1 MTAAAC
7 QLLVAAC
14 GVLAEAAAAAAVA
27 TAVAATA
34 VSSQVIEFPGD
45 KLGKCEHLCGEAELI
60 FMKIKFSAQR
70 GTYAA

>member
-14 GVLAEAAAAAAVA
+14 GVPAAAAAAVT

-45 KLGKCEHLCGEAELI
+45 KLGKCEHLCGE
-60 FMKIKFSAQR
+60 KFSAER